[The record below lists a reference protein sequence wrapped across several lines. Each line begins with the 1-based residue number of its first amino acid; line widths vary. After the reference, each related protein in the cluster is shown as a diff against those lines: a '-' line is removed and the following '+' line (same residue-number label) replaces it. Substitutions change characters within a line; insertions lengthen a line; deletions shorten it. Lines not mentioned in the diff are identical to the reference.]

1 MSSFYSVGLQN
12 VGSYQ
17 VAGRPW
23 LKDLSLGSG
32 DKALLEFPNVT
43 REIHICNDHNSGGS
57 GHILEVMFC
66 EPRRAIDMSNSSTSS
81 DYYLASITPT
91 FAFSTSM
98 WIKLDPLLAPA
109 PTRYISIEGPDAELR
124 VQMNTAPNQLRF
136 LLFDKAGTPNLLGSD
151 AFVQTLTQGQ
161 WLHMTI
167 TVSEAG
173 DFKLYFDGIEV
184 AAFNYNHVAAGRNF
198 DSLLFGDNNNLTFEG
213 FYDQLSLFSSDLT
226 AQEVAQLYNN
236 GNYYDPRKLESD
248 ASLLSFWDFE
258 DNNYKNFYSTA
269 DTTGTIND
277 RVGSSNL
284 VFQGVN
290 NPAFVD
296 GRLIE
301 NAEARHKIQLVGQE
315 QITMEC
321 KVRQVFLSCPNNAT
335 IVGVCASL
343 TGIPANRMF
352 ELTGPGIDE

>member
-1 MSSFYSVGLQN
+1 MTFRYSVGLQN

-17 VAGRPW
+17 VSGRPF
-23 LKDLSLGSG
+23 LKDLTLTAGQ
-32 DKALLEFPNVT
+32 KTLVEFPNVT
-43 REIHICNDHNSGGS
+43 NKIKICNDHNGT
-57 GHILEVMFC
+57 GHELEVMFC

-98 WIKLDPLLAPA
+98 WIKLDPSLAVA
-109 PTRYISIEGPDAELR
+109 STRYISIEGPDAELR
-124 VQMNTAPNQLRF
+124 VQMNSAPNDIRF
-136 LLFDKAGTPNLLGSD
+136 VLFDKAGVPNLLGLD
-151 AFVQTLTQGQ
+151 THTQTLTQGQ
-161 WLHMTI
+161 WLHMAI
-167 TVSEAG
+167 TVSESG

-269 DTTGTIND
+269 DTAGTIND

-290 NPAFVD
+290 IPTFVD

-301 NAEARHKIQLVGQE
+301 NAEARHKITLSGQE
-315 QITMEC
+315 QITLSAKC
-321 KVRQVFLSCPNNAT
+321 KQIFLHALNNLE
-335 IVGVCASL
+335 VGIDAPL